1 MRRGIRATQ
10 GVRGARRS
18 STAPN
23 PREREG
29 LDAHES
35 YRLPP
40 AKDPALKKVHQ
51 ISSNKIHSPRTAR
64 GGSAML
70 ASLTLLPRT
79 HSEVAWLFSELRK
92 HQSEVVHQPAEPYRV
107 PLVNFE
113 NANYVGNLS
122 IGSPPQPF
130 PVLFD
135 TGSANLWVPGTR
147 CTSAGCLA
155 HPRFNQSASHTFRP
169 LSSRLKVSTPF
180 FSHISPALSLE
191 QMGVFLSLT
200 HFSHMPHSHSSHIS
214 PGMFWS
220 RYASALERSQ
230 QRLLR
235 TTCRWERYG
244 STVRICSLLSM
255 RADSH
260 SSSCHSPES
269 SALRRQSSRRAD
281 L

>member
-1 MRRGIRATQ
+1 
-10 GVRGARRS
+10 
-18 STAPN
+18 
-23 PREREG
+23 
-29 LDAHES
+29 
-35 YRLPP
+35 
-40 AKDPALKKVHQ
+40 
-51 ISSNKIHSPRTAR
+51 
-64 GGSAML
+64 ML

-92 HQSEVVHQPAEPYRV
+92 HQSELVHQPAEPYRV

-191 QMGVFLSLT
+191 QMGVFSLT
-200 HFSHMPHSHSSHIS
+200 HPFLPYVTLPFFPYLTEIFLLQDSS
-214 PGMFWS
+214 G
-220 RYASALERSQ
+220 
-230 QRLLR
+230 
-235 TTCRWERYG
+235 
-244 STVRICSLLSM
+244 
-255 RADSH
+255 
-260 SSSCHSPES
+260 
-269 SALRRQSSRRAD
+269 LRRSRVHSD
-281 L
+281 